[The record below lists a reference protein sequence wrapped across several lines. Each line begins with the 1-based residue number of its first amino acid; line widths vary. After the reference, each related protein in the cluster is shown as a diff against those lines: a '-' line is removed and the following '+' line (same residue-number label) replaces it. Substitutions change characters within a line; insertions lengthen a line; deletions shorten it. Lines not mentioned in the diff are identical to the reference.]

1 MGSMD
6 HVHLVV
12 PDREAAARWYAERLG
27 FEAVDEYAEWAAV
40 DGGPL
45 HISAD
50 GGKSGI
56 ALFQAS
62 SGHPAGK
69 LEMGVAFR
77 VDAETFI
84 GFALGLAEIGLLQAS
99 GEPLEIGCIVDFD
112 LCYAYNFEDPYGNQ
126 LELDCHD
133 HATVKR
139 ELVEAQGLTPVRY
152 W

>member
-12 PDREAAARWYAERLG
+12 PDREVAARWYSEQLG
-27 FEAVDEYAEWAAV
+27 FEAVDEYAVWAAV

-50 GGKSGI
+50 GGQSGI

-62 SGHPAGK
+62 PGHPARK

-77 VDAETFI
+77 VDAEAFI
-84 GFALGLAEIGLLQAS
+84 DFACGLPRAELLQPS
-99 GEPLEIGCIVDFD
+99 GKPLETGSIVDFD
-112 LCYAYNFEDPYGNQ
+112 LCYAYNFQDPYGNQ
-126 LELDCHD
+126 LELDCYD

-139 ELVEAQGLTPVRY
+139 QLVEEQGLTPIRY